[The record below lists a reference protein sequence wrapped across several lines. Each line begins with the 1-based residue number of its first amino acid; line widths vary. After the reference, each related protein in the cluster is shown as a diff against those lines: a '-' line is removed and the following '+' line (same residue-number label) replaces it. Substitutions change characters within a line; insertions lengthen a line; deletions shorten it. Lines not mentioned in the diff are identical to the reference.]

1 MCVCVCVCVR
11 TSPHHDTCRYVA
23 DRSKGKMAPAVLIR
37 NQHDCGATGCTVIE
51 TDYYLKEALRRFDGE
66 FPPECV

>member
-1 MCVCVCVCVR
+1 MCVCVCTHVSF
-11 TSPHHDTCRYVA
+11 TIYTFRYVA
-23 DRSKGKMAPAVLIR
+23 DRSSGKMAPAVLIR

>member
-1 MCVCVCVCVR
+1 
-11 TSPHHDTCRYVA
+11 
-23 DRSKGKMAPAVLIR
+23 MAPAVLIR